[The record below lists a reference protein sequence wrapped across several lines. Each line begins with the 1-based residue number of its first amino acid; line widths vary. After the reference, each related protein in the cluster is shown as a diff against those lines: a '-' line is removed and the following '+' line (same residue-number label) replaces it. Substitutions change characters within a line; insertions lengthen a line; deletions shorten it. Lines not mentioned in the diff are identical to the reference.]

1 MAQQVQINSSNGFRE
16 IFDCRREN
24 LKQVMGREVQEAI
37 DNEFNLM
44 ELNLFVSSV
53 GKDKIKEATQK
64 VRKLREKVDNGK
76 LDLSEYEDMAED
88 F

>member
-1 MAQQVQINSSNGFRE
+1 MTQFQISSNNDFQKL
-16 IFDCRREN
+16 FNCRREN
-24 LKQVMGREVQEAI
+24 LKQIMSKEVQEAI

-53 GKDKIKEATQK
+53 GKDRIKESVEK
-64 VRKLREKVDNGK
+64 VRKLREKVDSGK
-76 LDLSEYEDMAED
+76 LDLNWYEEMAED

>member
-1 MAQQVQINSSNGFRE
+1 MTQFQINSNDDFKK

-24 LKQVMGREVQEAI
+24 LKQIMSQEVREAV

-53 GKDKIKEATQK
+53 GKDKIKEATEK
-64 VRKLREKVDNGK
+64 VKKLREKVDSGE
-76 LDLSEYEDMAED
+76 LDLSGYEDMAED

>member
-1 MAQQVQINSSNGFRE
+1 MTQFQINSNDDFE
-16 IFDCRREN
+16 KIFNCRREN
-24 LKQVMGREVQEAI
+24 LKQIMSQEVQEAV

-53 GKDKIKEATQK
+53 GKDKIKEATEK
-64 VRKLREKVDNGK
+64 VRKLREKIDSEK
-76 LDLSEYEDMAED
+76 LDLSEYENMAED